1 MLYFVPMKPHCA
13 KPAFLFAMA
22 TICCGF
28 FASCSV
34 SLTKYDLQEY
44 PKTVTFF
51 EPIELTFGDKTSYL
65 DSNLQN
71 AYSAAIDTTF
81 YPMGNCRGTAHIS
94 AKVVPDNETSDWGIG
109 AAFIP
114 LWPALPVSESW
125 HYHMDV
131 QILCNGAL
139 AFSAEFEESEHV
151 EAFWFGRMRA
161 DLVNDASQEM
171 HRKLI
176 ERLKFET
183 QMGRYTDLNSAQ
195 DF

>member
-1 MLYFVPMKPHCA
+1 MKMFCA
-13 KPAFLFAMA
+13 KAASWVAMA
-22 TICCGF
+22 TACCGF
-28 FASCSV
+28 LASCSV

-44 PKTVTFF
+44 PKTATFF
-51 EPIELTFGDKTSYL
+51 EPIELTFGDRTSYL

-94 AKVVPDNETSDWGIG
+94 AKVLPDNETSDWGIG

-131 QILCNGAL
+131 HILCNGAL

-161 DLVNDASQEM
+161 DLINDASQEM